1 MRFKVRVLAR
11 ARVIY
16 FKEGARTR
24 RCIEETAKVMLRAG
38 DERGGLCMRQR
49 GGWAIQSSAKEG
61 RE

>member
-1 MRFKVRVLAR
+1 MRVLAR

-38 DERGGLCMRQR
+38 DEKWGCVTDR
-49 GGWAIQSSAKEG
+49 EG
-61 RE
+61 DAPRR